1 MSEIWYFN
9 ASPKALGTQGTS
21 YSVGFTSNGEH
32 FTMLRN
38 GTVFKEKFYLY
49 YNHTEAYKSGW
60 KSTAFRTVVFDQA
73 PSGALLTYLEAN
85 ATKMEDEPI
94 KFRHYTGDTSLIGTG
109 SYKFRH
115 LTTS

>member
-32 FTMLRN
+32 FTVLRN

-49 YNHTEAYKSGW
+49 YNDTEA
-60 KSTAFRTVVFDQA
+60 
-73 PSGALLTYLEAN
+73 
-85 ATKMEDEPI
+85 
-94 KFRHYTGDTSLIGTG
+94 
-109 SYKFRH
+109 
-115 LTTS
+115 